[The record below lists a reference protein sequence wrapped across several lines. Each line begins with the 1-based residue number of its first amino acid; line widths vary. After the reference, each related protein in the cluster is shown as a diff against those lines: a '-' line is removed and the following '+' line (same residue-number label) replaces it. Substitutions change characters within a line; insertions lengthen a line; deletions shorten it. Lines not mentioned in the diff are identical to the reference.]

1 MPPPQTSVCWDY
13 RHEPHSQLERETGI
27 VESGSGGSTLGG
39 RKGAQAKGNTGS
51 SEAGKVIL
59 WGPISAPGFPKGSF
73 CRHLDFSHKPTGGGV
88 LGVQGVIVQCS
99 SLSRLSL
106 LVQRLSRTSL
116 ILAIVTPKCLPVS
129 SLLTGLEAVPFLSR
143 SYALNALLVLRSNPE
158 LPLNTSYSSF
168 MPGCPN
174 LHSSRIELTAETR
187 E

>member
-1 MPPPQTSVCWDY
+1 MSEVREACFIFVFETGSSSIARLYWNTWVMPPPQTSVCWDY

-116 ILAIVTPKCLPVS
+116 ILVIVTHNVFRCHH
-129 SLLTGLEAVPFLSR
+129 
-143 SYALNALLVLRSNPE
+143 
-158 LPLNTSYSSF
+158 
-168 MPGCPN
+168 C
-174 LHSSRIELTAETR
+174 
-187 E
+187 